1 MENKQNEIEFTSEDG
16 STISFSVLGQ
26 VTIASVGYILVTDS
40 KEEDAFILKE
50 VCEEDGQKIYEMV
63 EDEQE
68 LYAISQ
74 VFEETLDDVD
84 IQM

>member
-1 MENKQNEIEFTSEDG
+1 MEDIQDGIEFTSEDG

-26 VTIASVGYILVTDS
+26 VKIAGINYILVTD
-40 KEEDAFILKE
+40 EGEDAFILKE
-50 VCEEDGQKIYEMV
+50 VCEEDGQKVYEMV